1 MSQETD
7 LKRKKV
13 RTAMFLLMT
22 VLALYI
28 TVIIKQWD

>member
-7 LKRKKV
+7 NKRKKY
-13 RTAMFLLMT
+13 RTALFLLVT

-28 TVIIKQWD
+28 TVIVKEW

>member
-7 LKRKKV
+7 NKRKNY
-13 RTAMFLLMT
+13 RTALLLLIT

-28 TVIIKQWD
+28 TVIVKEW